1 MEQIR
6 NESKGMGTAICDGDY
21 RNRPLLSAQLFQYCS
36 VLVQV
41 RLGVGSSVYTS
52 PLGGSDEES
61 SSKHFFSLLLNMLS
75 ISSFLSALELNMVFL
90 MCILYTTVWK
100 HMLDVAN
107 PSPYITNEA
116 GMTALHVKQMLTFNL
131 ICWIEKQLWWGQSRT
146 SVILCSSS

>member
-41 RLGVGSSVYTS
+41 RLSVGSSVYTS

-75 ISSFLSALELNMVFL
+75 KQFSQ
-90 MCILYTTVWK
+90 CIGAEHGFSHVYSLYHSMKAYAWC
-100 HMLDVAN
+100 
-107 PSPYITNEA
+107 
-116 GMTALHVKQMLTFNL
+116 G
-131 ICWIEKQLWWGQSRT
+131 
-146 SVILCSSS
+146 